1 MLWLLRH
8 ADAADFGS
16 GPDAA
21 RPLTE
26 KGQRQ
31 ARAVGRAL
39 AALGIPLDACL
50 TSPRV
55 RAHDTARLACEP
67 LGVEVHV
74 TPELDG
80 GTFDAQKLAAGFGE
94 HVLLVA
100 HNPDIPQSIFDL
112 TGARVHMK
120 KSALAGIEGDEL
132 VVFLRPHELAVIAA
146 GG

>member
-8 ADAADFGS
+8 ADAAHFDGS
-16 GPDAA
+16 PDAA

-39 AALGIPLDACL
+39 AALGIPLDSCL

-67 LGVEVHV
+67 LGVEIHV
-74 TPELDG
+74 TQELDG
-80 GTFDAQKLAAGFGE
+80 GTFDARQVAAGFGE
-94 HVLLVA
+94 HVLLVG
-100 HNPDIPQSIFDL
+100 HNPDFAQAVLDL

-120 KSALAGIEGDEL
+120 KAALAGIEGDEL
-132 VVFLRPHELAVIAA
+132 VVFLRPHELSAIAA